1 MLFEYSY
8 YIQTDFD
15 RNTKRPK
22 FLLWLNKQTQT
33 LVKDECRDQC
43 PKLSFIEKMNVSLFR
58 HLDSTVYYW
67 LESNESNNS
76 SNKGFLLWFVI
87 DGQPLYCF
95 RPEEDTFANEVR
107 LGLLYDN
114 DSKVILFQR
123 STKDKLKPYI
133 VCSDPT
139 NAQTLALTWL
149 IALVVVA
156 FIAILM
162 VVIAVIIYFAFIREK
177 HDLQQTT
184 SSTSY
189 IYTSTNKTA
198 LESALQEKQN
208 DENKKNNKGNDR
220 VTFDDSLAKQQDTN

>member
-139 NAQTLALTWL
+139 NAQTLALTL
-149 IALVVVA
+149 AHSASGSGLHSHSNGCHRCHY
-156 FIAILM
+156 ILC
-162 VVIAVIIYFAFIREK
+162 VHQRETRFA
-177 HDLQQTT
+177 TN
-184 SSTSY
+184 Y
-189 IYTSTNKTA
+189 IFNFLYIHIN
-198 LESALQEKQN
+198 Q
-208 DENKKNNKGNDR
+208 
-220 VTFDDSLAKQQDTN
+220 

>member
-1 MLFEYSY
+1 M
-8 YIQTDFD
+8 
-15 RNTKRPK
+15 
-22 FLLWLNKQTQT
+22 LWLNKQTQT
-33 LVKDECRDQC
+33 LVRDECRDQC

-67 LESNESNNS
+67 LELNESNNS
-76 SNKGFLLWFVI
+76 SKKGLVI

-95 RPEEDTFANEVR
+95 RPEEDSFANEVR

-114 DSKVILFQR
+114 DSKVILFQG

-149 IALVVVA
+149 IALVIVV
-156 FIAILM
+156 FIAIVM

-189 IYTSTNKTA
+189 MNRSTNTTA
-198 LESALQEKQN
+198 LESVLQEKQN
-208 DENKKNNKGNDR
+208 DENKKNFVGKDR
-220 VTFDDSLAKQQDTN
+220 VTFDDSLAKHQDTN